1 MSRLSFQFWWQD
13 QTTPAPVRAAVSL
26 HSHTSHSEEALD
38 IILHHTTCAPV
49 RAFARW
55 VESRYARRQGGE
67 AFDWRRAFWTP
78 PLNPAD
84 SLAVERNQI
93 TGLQLHPLV
102 SLTDHDNCDAGLRL
116 QGQRGCTDLP
126 ISVEWTVPFGRA
138 LFHLGVHNLP
148 RNSARSLMAE
158 LADYTA
164 RPQPAKLSSLLHH
177 LDGLPEVLLVVNHP
191 LYDEARLGPAHHG
204 LLLGEFLT
212 RHGSCLH
219 ALELNGLRSWYEN
232 ETVIGMATDL
242 GLPYVS
248 GGDRHGS
255 EPSANLNL
263 TPARTFPEFIYELRF
278 RRRSHV
284 LFLPQYQ
291 KPLVQRQVLAGCE
304 VAARW
309 SERLFYRQPAGPAVP
324 LLPLLSGR
332 HPRQGATL
340 NHALGVRGHS

>member
-1 MSRLSFQFWWQD
+1 MPRLSYQFWWQD
-13 QTTPAPVRAAVSL
+13 QKTPDPVHSAVSL

-38 IILHHTTCAPV
+38 VILHHTTCVAV

-55 VESRYARRQGGE
+55 VEGRFANCQGGE
-67 AFDWRRAFWTP
+67 VFDWRRAYWTP
-78 PLNPAD
+78 PLDPAA
-84 SLAVERNQI
+84 SLAVEREQI
-93 TGLQLHPLV
+93 RRLQLNPLV

-116 QGQRGCTDLP
+116 QGQRGCTDVP

-148 RNSARSLMAE
+148 RNSARALMAE
-158 LADYTA
+158 MADYTA
-164 RPQPAKLSSLLHH
+164 RPRPAVLTGLLHH
-177 LDGLPEVLLVVNHP
+177 LDGLPEVMLVVNHP

-204 LLLGEFLT
+204 MLLGEFLT
-212 RHGSCLH
+212 RHASTLH
-219 ALELNGLRSWYEN
+219 ALELNGLRPWAEN
-232 ETVIGMATDL
+232 ETILRMATDL

-263 TPARTFPEFIYELRF
+263 TPARSFPEFVHEVRL

-284 LFLPQYQ
+284 LFLPQYR
-291 KPLVQRQVLAGCE
+291 KPIPQRQVIAGCE

-309 SERLFYRQPAGPAVP
+309 TKRLFYRPPTSNIAVP
-324 LLPLLSGR
+324 LLPLLSGS
-332 HPRQGATL
+332 ATL
-340 NHALGVRGHS
+340 NHALGVRSHS

>member
-1 MSRLSFQFWWQD
+1 MSRLSFQFWWKD
-13 QTTPAPVRAAVSL
+13 RTTPASMHSAVSL

-38 IILHHTTCAPV
+38 IILHHTTCGAV
-49 RAFARW
+49 RSFARW

-67 AFDWRRAFWTP
+67 AFDWTRAFWTP

-84 SLAVERNQI
+84 SLAVERAQI
-93 TGLQLHPLV
+93 ANLQLHPLV

-116 QGQRGCTDLP
+116 QGQRGCTDVP

-148 RNSARSLMAE
+148 RNSARALMAE
-158 LADYTA
+158 MADYTA
-164 RPQPAKLSSLLHH
+164 HPQPAKLSSLLHH
-177 LDGLPEVLLVVNHP
+177 LDGLPEVLVVVNHP
-191 LYDEARLGPAHHG
+191 LYDEARLGAAHHG
-204 LLLGEFLT
+204 MLLGEFLT
-212 RHGSCLH
+212 RHGGQLH
-219 ALELNGLRSWYEN
+219 ALELNGLRCWAEN
-232 ETVIGMATDL
+232 ETVIRMATDL

-255 EPSANLNL
+255 EPNANLNL
-263 TPARTFPEFIYELRF
+263 TAARTFPEFIHEIRF

-291 KPLVQRQVLAGCE
+291 KPLAQRQVITGCE

-309 SERLFYRQPAGPAVP
+309 TERLFYRPATGVPVP

-332 HPRQGATL
+332 RPQQSATL
-340 NHALGVRGHS
+340 DHALGVRSHS

>member
-1 MSRLSFQFWWQD
+1 MARLSFQFWWQD
-13 QTTPAPVRAAVSL
+13 QTTPAPVHSAVSL
-26 HSHTSHSEEALD
+26 HSHTSHSEEGLD
-38 IILHHTTCAPV
+38 VILNHTSCVAV
-49 RAFARW
+49 RSFARW
-55 VESRYARRQGGE
+55 VEARFARRQGGE

-78 PLNPAD
+78 PLDPNA

-93 TGLQLHPLV
+93 HRLQLSPLV

-116 QGQRGCTDLP
+116 QGQRGCTDVP
-126 ISVEWTVPFGRA
+126 ISVEWTVPYGRA

-148 RNSARSLMAE
+148 RNSARALMAE
-158 LADYTA
+158 MADYTA
-164 RPQPAKLSSLLHH
+164 RPRPEALASLLHH

-212 RHGSCLH
+212 RHGSTLH
-219 ALELNGLRSWYEN
+219 ALELNGLRPWAEN
-232 ETVIGMATDL
+232 ETVLRMAADL
-242 GLPYVS
+242 GLPYIS

-263 TPARTFPEFIYELRF
+263 TAARSFPEFVYEIRF

-284 LFLPQYQ
+284 LFLPQYR
-291 KPLVQRQVLAGCE
+291 KPLTHRQVFAASE

-309 SERLFYRQPAGPAVP
+309 TQRLHYRLSTGVAVP
-324 LLPLLSGR
+324 LLPLLSGS
-332 HPRQGATL
+332 GTL
-340 NHALGVRGHS
+340 NHALGVRSHS